1 MNQQVLP
8 VTRSDQDGNDQ
19 QSHEYRLGHSR
30 NNATDWHV
38 RGCQVRVWTTCTR
51 HGSWINYRQIKR
63 HRCMPLLVRYIRPL
77 AIMDT
82 LQAFNDTGFS
92 STFPALFQSKPSQ
105 SQHSKKEAVLANL
118 RLYQRRGFT
127 YEESL
132 AFEKRKLLGRLC
144 EQTLDVLTTGM
155 NEIRAGQ
162 KEPSDDC
169 LKKMAKLDED
179 KEGVYAVLRT

>member
-1 MNQQVLP
+1 MEMTSKATSTDLAILETMQLIGTFAAAKYEYEQLVP
-8 VTRSDQDGNDQ
+8 VT
-19 QSHEYRLGHSR
+19 
-30 NNATDWHV
+30 V
-38 RGCQVRVWTTCTR
+38 RGSTIDK
-51 HGSWINYRQIKR
+51 S
-63 HRCMPLLVRYIRPL
+63 
-77 AIMDT
+77 
-82 LQAFNDTGFS
+82 NDTGVCLYWSDTFVLS
-92 STFPALFQSKPSQ
+92 QSWTHFKHLMTQAFPALFQSKPSQ

-169 LKKMAKLDED
+169 LKKMARLDED
-179 KEGVYAVLRT
+179 KEGVYAVLKT